1 MLEEM
6 PTPTWRAQFLA
17 QARTDPEAL
26 ALLEASARRSA
37 HDITVVPPAASE
49 GSRAVMHARAGLVAN
64 MAIGVL
70 ARHEQKMN
78 EGSAEGSWGDIAYF
92 LIDAAAGMI
101 DAPITYTGP
110 VPRGT
115 GVPLI

>member
-1 MLEEM
+1 
-6 PTPTWRAQFLA
+6 
-17 QARTDPEAL
+17 
-26 ALLEASARRSA
+26 
-37 HDITVVPPAASE
+37 
-49 GSRAVMHARAGLVAN
+49 MHARAGLVAN